1 MAKKKK
7 SGAKTMPM
15 RTLDDMEIRYDVH
28 QQSSKQ
34 YTAEGVAEDLGVPVA
49 QVVKAMLVQRS
60 TNPGTG
66 SSPFV
71 LVVIPGDRRL
81 SLKKVGVVL
90 GDKKV
95 QLASQRDVQRV
106 TGYQVGAVS
115 VLGFRRDDVPGY
127 VDQHV
132 LELEQVIISGGRP
145 DVGIALAPSDMV
157 RAIAGS
163 QVGDFCEDE

>member
-7 SGAKTMPM
+7 GGAKTMPM
-15 RTLDDMEIRYDVH
+15 RVLDEKGIPYEVR
-28 QQSSKQ
+28 QQTSKQ

-60 TNPGTG
+60 ASPGKG

-71 LVVIPGDRRL
+71 LFVVSGDRRL
-81 SLKKVGVVL
+81 SLKKVAGEL
-90 GDKKV
+90 EDKNV
-95 QLASQRDVQRV
+95 QLASERNVQRI
-106 TGYQVGAVS
+106 TGFQVGAVS

-132 LELEQVIISGGRP
+132 LDLEQVIISAGRP
-145 DVGIALAPSDMV
+145 DVGLALVPSDMV
-157 RAIAGS
+157 RAIEGC
-163 QVGDFCEDE
+163 QTGDYSED